1 MLQEDRDVKIPL
13 HVRCRSAKHSCFYY
27 IFKLL
32 PPLIAH
38 KPIPTL
44 PVFSDLCING
54 SRLVS
59 LLGIIDGGHDGHQGG
74 EVNYLCL
81 PLNPKYDKQNDG
93 LEYAGYVYGTEDQ
106 FVPFKKNLQ
115 DYKTPC
121 AVWFAKSRGSMLMM
135 PVRND
140 LSIWLDRGV
149 SWVPDD

>member
-13 HVRCRSAKHSCFYY
+13 HVRYLKNYFGQEIFTNHGRLAKHSCFYY

-54 SRLVS
+54 LRLVN

-74 EVNYLCL
+74 EVNYLYL
-81 PLNPKYDKQNDG
+81 PLKPKYDK
-93 LEYAGYVYGTEDQ
+93 
-106 FVPFKKNLQ
+106 
-115 DYKTPC
+115 
-121 AVWFAKSRGSMLMM
+121 
-135 PVRND
+135 
-140 LSIWLDRGV
+140 
-149 SWVPDD
+149 